1 MSPGYK
7 SYRRS
12 FDHSY
17 TLGVYPTLEL
27 LIHRPKITSSVIL
40 DSKGAKNQGVVK
52 IRSLCRRQGIEII
65 ESDRLVEKLS
75 RRGNTYAVGVFQKES
90 QPVEFQKNHLVLV
103 HPASRGNLGTIMRTM
118 AGYENNDLVIIEPAA
133 DPFDPRVVR
142 ASMGAIFQLRL
153 SRYDQFADYWGTFPG
168 HHLYPLMTDGEQPL
182 PRVDFQL
189 PWALIFGEESSGLGK
204 EYHQYGTSIR
214 IPHSEAVDSLNL
226 AVAVGVCLYQTR
238 IGNPDSAQAAEG

>member
-7 SYRRS
+7 TYRRS

-27 LIHRPKITSSVIL
+27 LIHQPKITSRVIL
-40 DSKGAKNQGVVK
+40 DRKGAKNQGVAK
-52 IRSLCRRQGIEII
+52 IRSLCRKQGIEII

-90 QPVEFQKNHLVLV
+90 QPVEFQKNHLVLI
-103 HPASRGNLGTIMRTM
+103 HPASMGNLGTIMRTM

-182 PRVDFQL
+182 PGVDFQP

-238 IGNPDSAQAAEG
+238 IGNPDGAQAAEG